1 MMDRRVFITMVGG
14 SMLAAPLA
22 AETQTAGKIARVGY
36 LGFGPRAASASR
48 VQALRAGLRDL
59 GYVEGKNLVIEFR
72 WAGTV
77 EQLNEAAVELA
88 RMNVDVI
95 FATSSTESEPAR
107 RATGTIPIVFATHA
121 DPESAGHVAS
131 LARPGGNMTG
141 LADIQTVITPKRLE
155 ILRAAVPQAARFGVL
170 WTPTAPSG
178 RPFVQAAEDTGGKLG
193 IQLLTVSVSTV
204 AEFDGAFAKMAQG
217 RAGGVLVHSAAL
229 TARQNCELLAEVALK
244 YRLPSMFGNWENVV
258 AGGLM
263 RYGPD
268 HLDLTR
274 RAAVYIDK
282 ILKGAK
288 PANLPIEQASKYQ
301 LVINLKT
308 AKALRHTIPQSVL
321 QRADQVLE

>member
-1 MMDRRVFITMVGG
+1 MRRRELIG
-14 SMLAAPLA
+14 LAGA
-22 AETQTAGKIARVGY
+22 AFVAWPGAVRAQSQPKVARLGY
-36 LGFGPRAASASR
+36 LGFGPPAASATR

-77 EQLNEAAVELA
+77 EQLNEAALELA

-155 ILRAAVPQAARFGVL
+155 ILRATVPRASRFGVL

-178 RPFVQAAEDTGGKLG
+178 LPFVQAAEDTGGKLG
-193 IQLLTVSVSTV
+193 IRLLTVGVSTV
-204 AEFDGAFAKMAQG
+204 EEFDGAFARMAQG
-217 RAGGVLVHSAAL
+217 RAGGVLVHGAAL
-229 TARQNCELLAEVALK
+229 TARQNRELLAKVALK
-244 YRLPSMFGNWENVV
+244 HRLPTMFGVRENVV

-263 RYGPD
+263 SYGPD

-288 PANLPIEQASKYQ
+288 PADLPIEQASKYQ
-301 LVINLKT
+301 LVINRKT
-308 AKALRHTIPQSVL
+308 AKTLGLTIPQSVL
-321 QRADQVLE
+321 QRADQMIE